1 MFRRSPHFNNHF
13 FLYKY
18 APHPF
23 SKSDKIRQANSQV
36 KCILVSNKVNNRKKT
51 VSTPLNGTR
60 KGTQEQKHNSS
71 VQNNVIL
78 NIIVR
83 NRYCSR

>member
-51 VSTPLNGTR
+51 VSTPLNGTI
-60 KGTQEQKHNSS
+60 KGTQEQKHNSAI
-71 VQNNVIL
+71 NNYL
-78 NIIVR
+78 L
-83 NRYCSR
+83 